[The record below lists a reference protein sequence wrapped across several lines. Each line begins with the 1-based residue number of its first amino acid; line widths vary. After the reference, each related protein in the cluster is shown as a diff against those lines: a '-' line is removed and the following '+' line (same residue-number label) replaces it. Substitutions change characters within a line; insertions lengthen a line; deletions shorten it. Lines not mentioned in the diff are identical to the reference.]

1 MIGIVFEELDTNE
14 SICVAECK
22 SIMKSICEEY
32 LNLVVIDRQAGKFYI
47 DSDSIVKN
55 LIECNPRTFDGV
67 PTTSLACEHSVALG
81 RRIYNYN
88 AAPTSSTRTQS
99 NFQLIANSPA
109 FKELNSMDSTQLL
122 NAINQVKKGSRY
134 NCIRKW

>member
-1 MIGIVFEELDTNE
+1 
-14 SICVAECK
+14 
-22 SIMKSICEEY
+22 MKLICEEY
-32 LNLVVIDRQAGKFYI
+32 LVVIDRQAGKFYI

-55 LIECNPRTFDGV
+55 LIECNPRALDGV

-81 RRIYNYN
+81 RAIYN

-122 NAINQVKKGSRY
+122 NAVNQVKKS
-134 NCIRKW
+134 KQL